1 MFFSLLKIFL
11 NCFLNFYS
19 NFKDEMTKFI
29 SKSKLIQRL
38 NKNSSSIY
46 LNSEKFIKIS
56 SFEGLKQDVRD
67 WHQNSHIRKNLKEE
81 KLLLLFECL
90 FSLLR
95 FFCIAIKRARFVQK
109 YYSTLGTFHQF
120 FIFIARSLVGS
131 FCGLLHFF
139 NFDVSSL
146 IWHFLRLTLKH
157 VGLFFAAAC
166 QNL

>member
-19 NFKDEMTKFI
+19 NFTDEMTKFI
-29 SKSKLIQRL
+29 SKLKLIQRL

-67 WHQNSHIRKNLKEE
+67 WHQNSHIRKNWKR
-81 KLLLLFECL
+81 KNFYYCL
-90 FSLLR
+90 NVCFHCFG